1 MTEVRRTIVCESRDE
16 GVTMNA
22 GQRLMLLGA
31 LVLGGVAIYFMVDQP
46 SQAKLEADNF
56 IAELDNRLI
65 RTGVKPGRIDYRTA
79 EEKLAERRRMA
90 LWPTGLGLLL
100 LGIGWAVSAGQ
111 GGKGPDSAEASKAQ
125 DKSE

>member
-1 MTEVRRTIVCESRDE
+1 
-16 GVTMNA
+16 MNA

-46 SQAKLEADNF
+46 SKAELETDNF

>member
-1 MTEVRRTIVCESRDE
+1 
-16 GVTMNA
+16 MNA

-46 SQAKLEADNF
+46 SQARLEADNF
-56 IAELDNRLI
+56 IRELNNSQI
-65 RTGVKPGRIDYRTA
+65 RGGVQAGRIDHQTA

-90 LWPTGLGLLL
+90 LWPTGFGMLL

-111 GGKGPDSAEASKAQ
+111 GGNRSGGAEASKAQ
-125 DKSE
+125 EKGE